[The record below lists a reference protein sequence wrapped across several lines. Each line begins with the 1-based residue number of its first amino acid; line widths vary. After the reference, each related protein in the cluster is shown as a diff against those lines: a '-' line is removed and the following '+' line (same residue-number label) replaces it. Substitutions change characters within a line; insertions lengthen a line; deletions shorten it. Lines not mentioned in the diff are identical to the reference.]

1 MEEKDEENIENV
13 KHDSENIETK
23 DNKQKLSSTHKT
35 HKKEIVGPKIKKPKK
50 NKTEDKEL
58 QIAFE
63 DAKERK
69 ERLKEEKAAKK
80 RNKLKQK
87 EEELKNKNLIFKIDE
102 ENYNCV
108 DCGNVKSTFISIN
121 NGVTICDICAQQ
133 HQLLGH
139 SISYLKNI
147 NDQLDEYLFNFIVFG
162 SNSRFKLFI
171 KNEKIDEH
179 LSIKRKYKVKA
190 LYFYRKTL
198 KNKVNGIILP
208 LKDYENPNEIVE
220 NNIEDDYPEFNKY
233 KIKKQIIEKGEFKK
247 ESKIKN
253 LLNKIIK
260 IGGNSKTNNNI
271 LILRSK
277 SSITEELKKEN
288 VITNE
293 EGDDI
298 DKINIFKK
306 SPPAITYD
314 PDKLKESSRPMND
327 DKNETEKAEEN
338 EETPRVHRT
347 DEPIIKKGKEKA

>member
-1 MEEKDEENIENV
+1 MEEKDEENIENI
-13 KHDSENIETK
+13 KHDSEYIETK

-121 NGVTICDICAQQ
+121 NGVTICDIFAQQ

-147 NDQLDEYLFNFIVFG
+147 NDQLDEYLFNFLVFG
-162 SNSRFKLFI
+162 SNTRFKLFI
-171 KNEKIDEH
+171 KNEKIDEE
-179 LSIKRKYKVKA
+179 LTIKKKYKTEA
-190 LYFYRKTL
+190 LYYYRKIL
-198 KNKVNGIILP
+198 KNKVIGLNLP
-208 LKDYENPNEIVE
+208 IKEYVNPNVIIE
-220 NNIEDDYPEFNKY
+220 NNNEDDYPEFKKY
-233 KIKKQIIEKGEFKK
+233 IIKQQIIEKGEFKK

-253 LLNKIIK
+253 ILNKIIR
-260 IGGNSKTNNNI
+260 IGNKNKESNI
-271 LILRSK
+271 FILRHK
-277 SSITEELKKEN
+277 SSTNEELKKEN
-288 VITNE
+288 THTN
-293 EGDDI
+293 EGDDV
-298 DKINIFKK
+298 DKINVFKN
-306 SPPAITYD
+306 SPPSITYD
-314 PDKLKESSRPMND
+314 PDKIKESSRPINV
-327 DKNETEKAEEN
+327 DKNENETRKTEEN
-338 EETPRVHRT
+338 EDTARNHQTSEG
-347 DEPIIKKGKEKA
+347 IIKKSNP

>member
-13 KHDSENIETK
+13 KHDSENLETK

-179 LSIKRKYKVKA
+179 LSIKKKYKVKA

-198 KNKVNGIILP
+198 KNKVNGIL
-208 LKDYENPNEIVE
+208 
-220 NNIEDDYPEFNKY
+220 
-233 KIKKQIIEKGEFKK
+233 
-247 ESKIKN
+247 N
-253 LLNKIIK
+253 L
-260 IGGNSKTNNNI
+260 
-271 LILRSK
+271 
-277 SSITEELKKEN
+277 
-288 VITNE
+288 
-293 EGDDI
+293 
-298 DKINIFKK
+298 INIK
-306 SPPAITYD
+306 
-314 PDKLKESSRPMND
+314 
-327 DKNETEKAEEN
+327 
-338 EETPRVHRT
+338 
-347 DEPIIKKGKEKA
+347 